1 MSGVHAFTVPERL
14 CLALVNRLT
23 ATARTADAAWRD
35 LPDVQLIR

>member
-35 LPDVQLIR
+35 LLDVQLIR